1 MDKITPREESSYL
14 FNLDI
19 LVKGSSNAAALQSL
33 MEVLNSFEQIADYRV
48 VSGIELGKL
57 IEAAL
62 EMKKKSLS
70 QHANISGSLPNGQKN
85 KQQNPNANK
94 AVSKNNA
101 SSVPSV
107 GNQSSSMHDL
117 INTYIKKNSLVRVVV
132 NRYGGQR
139 SIPCRIINN
148 DQDSGILSV
157 YHVDEK
163 QVYTF
168 KINEIDEIYPT

>member
-1 MDKITPREESSYL
+1 MDKVTPREESSYL
-14 FNLDI
+14 FNVDV

-33 MEVLNSFEQIADYRV
+33 MEVLNSFEQVADYRV
-48 VSGIELGKL
+48 VSGIELGRL
-57 IEAAL
+57 IETAL
-62 EMKKKSLS
+62 EMKKKALS
-70 QHANISGSLPNGQKN
+70 GHANTSGNLQNGQKN
-85 KQQNPNANK
+85 KQQKPGASK
-94 AVSKNNA
+94 AASKNNA
-101 SSVPSV
+101 SPEPSA
-107 GNQSSSMHDL
+107 GSQSSSMHDL
-117 INTYIKKNSLVRVVV
+117 INTYIKKNSLVRLVV

-148 DQDSGILSV
+148 DQDSGMMSV